1 VLISTRISALIGTP
15 QFRRTFG
22 VAGTIPVELSFMAL
36 CIDLSQKVAL
46 VTGASQGIGEAIARV
61 LHKAGAS
68 VILNHPG
75 IESTAGDAERIAAEL
90 NESRPSSAFV
100 IAADVSD
107 AVAVQKMMSEAHARH
122 GGIDFLINN
131 AAINRDHT
139 VAKMSLD
146 EWQSVIGVDL
156 TGTFHCCKFGLEI
169 MHDGGA
175 IINMGSIAP
184 LEGFFGTA
192 NYSAAKGGVM
202 AMTRVLSR
210 ECAGR
215 NIRANA
221 VAPGVIDT
229 AMAASIPEAA
239 KNEMLKLIPLARFG
253 EPREVADVVAFLC
266 SPLAS
271 YITGQTIQING
282 GWRG

>member
-1 VLISTRISALIGTP
+1 MS
-15 QFRRTFG
+15 
-22 VAGTIPVELSFMAL
+22 L
-36 CIDLSQKVAL
+36 CIDLSPKVAL

-61 LHKAGAS
+61 LHRAGAG
-68 VILNHPG
+68 VLLNHFG
-75 IESTAGDAERIAAEL
+75 TDTTARDAESIAAEL
-90 NESRPSSAFV
+90 NASRSNSASI

-107 AVAVQKMMSEAHARH
+107 ADAVQNMMSEAQARY
-122 GGIDFLINN
+122 GSIDFLINN

-139 VAKMSLD
+139 VAKMSLN
-146 EWQSVIGVDL
+146 EWQGVIDVNLNGS
-156 TGTFHCCKFGLEI
+156 FHCCKYGLEI
-169 MHDGGA
+169 MRDGGA

-192 NYSAAKGGVM
+192 HYSAAKGGVM

-210 ECAGR
+210 ECGQR
-215 NIRANA
+215 NIRVNA

-239 KNEMLKLIPLARFG
+239 KNEMLKNVPLARFG

-266 SPLAS
+266 SPLAA

>member
-1 VLISTRISALIGTP
+1 MSIS
-15 QFRRTFG
+15 
-22 VAGTIPVELSFMAL
+22 
-36 CIDLSQKVAL
+36 IDLSSKVAL
-46 VTGASQGIGEAIARV
+46 VTGASQGIGEEIARV
-61 LHKAGAS
+61 MHRAGAE

-75 IESTAGDAERIAAEL
+75 LESTAQDAEIIAEGL
-90 NESRPSSAFV
+90 NENRPKSAFV

-107 AVAVQKMMSEAHARH
+107 ASAVQEMMSQVLPRW

-139 VAKMSLD
+139 VAKMTLE
-146 EWQSVIGVDL
+146 EWNSVTDVNLNGV
-156 TGTFHCCKFGLEI
+156 FYCCKFGLEI
-169 MHDGGA
+169 MREGGA

-192 NYSAAKGGVM
+192 NYSASKGGVM

-210 ECAGR
+210 ECARR
-215 NIRANA
+215 NIRVNA
-221 VAPGVIDT
+221 VAPGVIET
-229 AMAASIPEAA
+229 AMAASIPENAR
-239 KNEMLKLIPLARFG
+239 NEMLKNIPLARFG
-253 EPREVADVVAFLC
+253 QPREVADVVAFLC

>member
-1 VLISTRISALIGTP
+1 MS
-15 QFRRTFG
+15 
-22 VAGTIPVELSFMAL
+22 L

-61 LHKAGAS
+61 LHRAGAG
-68 VILNHPG
+68 VLLNHFG
-75 IESTAGDAERIAAEL
+75 TQSTKQNAETIANEL
-90 NESRPSSAFV
+90 NAARADSAFV

-107 AVAVQKMMSEAHARH
+107 AGAVQNMMREAQARH

-131 AAINRDHT
+131 AAINLDHT

-156 TGTFHCCKFGLEI
+156 TGTFHCCKYGLEI
-169 MHDGGA
+169 MRDDGA

-184 LEGFFGTA
+184 QEGFFGTA

-210 ECAGR
+210 ECGRR
-215 NIRANA
+215 NIRVNA

-229 AMAASIPEAA
+229 AMAASIPE
-239 KNEMLKLIPLARFG
+239 NSRTEMLKNVPLSRFG
-253 EPREVADVVAFLC
+253 EAGEVADVVAFLC